1 VRAGSPATAR
11 PNFFDT
17 LGPVAVAVAIGV
29 NAFLAAL
36 LFLPSRSKPALTFG
50 GTISFNPEWDSL
62 LYVAT
67 GGLSLV
73 LVPALSHAGARVN
86 RSVVDGAIQLLVAAG
101 AMAAAVVA
109 FLAGRKPLLAGSS
122 VAPGWALVFL
132 VAMAALVTAGVLGR
146 RWEAAKVP
154 EPGPT
159 LPATGGRRRLSPVDG
174 IFPVVLLLAIFAPGW
189 SRLAG
194 ETYLRDA
201 MLHWDYFA
209 MGPATAYAKGV
220 ALGTDINTFY
230 GLGWPMLFA
239 ALSSVYEL
247 SYTHMIAVNVV
258 VSCIYLIGTY
268 ALLRLLLGSTAWACT
283 GTTLVLVLHFF
294 ARSAGTFIPYWGF
307 PSLGVLRW
315 VFDVWLFIA
324 LIQFQRSGRRG
335 WAVAAGAV
343 LGLAV
348 VFQTDTGLLLGVGW
362 AFFWGTSM
370 LMAGGRRRLAPALV
384 ASAVTAAGVFG
395 VGVVAASRGTFL
407 QPDFWRGWLTNL
419 WETSSGFSFEPIT
432 TGVGRVVVIAFLG
445 MAVTHLLVAG
455 FVLALSID
463 RRASPPD
470 LIVGALALYGFV
482 VLLYFT
488 GRSTPYNLVRATIPF
503 ALLTAVLGA
512 RASAAVLG
520 GRPRARVVAGWAST
534 VVAVAFLVTNPF
546 FRDYERHTSMIGR
559 LAGTWEEPEGDV
571 CLLTAPRDLCGLPE
585 VLRANQVNVARIAE
599 RLRALQPP
607 GGSVTVLDQ
616 TGPMFQLAA
625 GTRTWGRWSPYFI
638 TLARQ
643 GQLDEV
649 VADLRREPP
658 DVVLF
663 RRGEQPLFADI
674 VVALKGAIVERFVL
688 DSTIGDWEIWRLR

>member
-1 VRAGSPATAR
+1 VRAGSPAATR

-36 LFLPSRSKPALTFG
+36 LFLPSRSEPALTFSG
-50 GTISFNPEWDSL
+50 HISFNPEWDSM
-62 LYVAT
+62 LYVAA
-67 GGLSLV
+67 GVLSLALVPGLSY
-73 LVPALSHAGARVN
+73 AGARL
-86 RSVVDGAIQLLVAAG
+86 RHSVVDGAIQLVVAAG
-101 AMAAAVVA
+101 ATAAAVVA
-109 FLAGRKPLLAGSS
+109 FLVGRRPLLRGGT

-132 VAMAALVTAGVLGR
+132 VAVAVLVAAGVFGR
-146 RWEAAKVP
+146 RWEAVKVAAP
-154 EPGPT
+154 
-159 LPATGGRRRLSPVDG
+159 PAPVTGARRRLSAVDG
-174 IFPVVLLLAIFAPGW
+174 IFPVVLVLAIFAPGW
-189 SRLAG
+189 SRLSGA
-194 ETYLRDA
+194 TYLADA

-209 MGPATAYAKGV
+209 MGPATAYAQGV

-247 SYTHMIAVNVV
+247 SYTHMIAMNVV
-258 VSCIYLIGTY
+258 VSCVYLIGTY

-294 ARSAGTFIPYWGF
+294 ARSAGTFVPYWGF

-335 WAVAAGAV
+335 WAIVAGAV

-362 AFFWGTSM
+362 AFFWATTM
-370 LMAGGRRRLAPALV
+370 LMAGSPRRLMPALV
-384 ASAVTAAGVFG
+384 RSAGTAAGVFAAG
-395 VGVVAASRGTFL
+395 VIAGSRGTFL

-432 TGVGRVVVIAFLG
+432 TGVGRLVVIAFLG
-445 MAVTHLLVAG
+445 MAITHLLVAG
-455 FVLALSID
+455 FVLALSLG

-470 LIVGALALYGFV
+470 LIVGALAIYGFV

-503 ALLTAVLGA
+503 ALITAILGA
-512 RASAAVLG
+512 RATGATLG
-520 GRPRARVVAGWAST
+520 GHAGARVVAGWAST
-534 VVAVAFLVTNPF
+534 VVAIAFLVANPF
-546 FRDYERHTSMIGR
+546 FRDYERHTSLIGR

-571 CLLTAPRDLCGLPE
+571 CLLTAPRDLCGLSE
-585 VLRANQVNVARIAE
+585 ALRGNQVNVARIAE
-599 RLRALQPP
+599 RLRTLQPP

-663 RRGEQPLFADI
+663 RAGEQPLFHDLVA
-674 VVALKGAIVERFVL
+674 ALKSVIVERFVL